1 MEKIIEICNN
11 LIGTINRIPKDRK
24 KPPMFENDMFN
35 PPQVNRKKLLS
46 KLKYYKDKYEIKDE
60 QLLKL
65 SQ

>member
-1 MEKIIEICNN
+1 
-11 LIGTINRIPKDRK
+11 
-24 KPPMFENDMFN
+24 MFDNEMFN